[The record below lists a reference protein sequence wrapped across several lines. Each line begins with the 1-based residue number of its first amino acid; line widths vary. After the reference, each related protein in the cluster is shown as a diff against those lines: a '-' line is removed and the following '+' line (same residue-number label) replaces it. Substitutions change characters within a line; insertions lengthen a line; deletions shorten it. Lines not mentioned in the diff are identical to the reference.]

1 MVRILFISIIVFAL
15 VFSCNPKTEMG
26 ETFSTTKPWTIWWW
40 MGSAV
45 EKEEIII
52 QLEEFAESGI
62 GGVNIIPIYG
72 VQGNENN
79 ELSFLSE
86 EWMEMLEFT
95 IREAEKVGLG
105 VDMTLGTGWPY
116 GGPFIKEVNAA
127 IKLQV
132 ESVDLGFTDKIKFD
146 IESAENSISFSKLLT
161 IVAINEKRE
170 SINLE
175 RFIKNGVVD
184 CTVPKGKWQLH
195 VLGINLTKQKV
206 KTCSSWRRRIGN
218 GLFQR
223 KSGQY
228 LFKSFRLGFS
238 QF

>member
-1 MVRILFISIIVFAL
+1 MNKILFISIILLAL
-15 VFSCNPKTEMG
+15 SLSCKSRIDVG
-26 ETFSTTKPWTIWWW
+26 GAASTAKPWTIWWW

-52 QLEEFAESGI
+52 QLKEFAVSGI

-86 EWMEMLEFT
+86 EWMEMIEFT
-95 IREAEKVGLG
+95 ISEAEKVGLG

-116 GGPFIKEVNAA
+116 GGPFIHEENAA
-127 IKLQV
+127 KKLQV
-132 ESVDLGFTDKIKFD
+132 ESFDLGFTDKIKFD

-170 SINLE
+170 NIKLE

-195 VLGINLTKQKV
+195 VLGIDLTKQKV
-206 KTCSSWRRRIGN
+206 KRAASGGE
-218 GLFQR
+218 GLVMD
-223 KSGQY
+223 Y
-228 LFKSFRLGFS
+228 FS
-238 QF
+238 EKRSILI